1 MAAKCEQDTSLL
13 PLSPAIADWL
23 LLHFGRRLSWL
34 VQAAPPPNVT
44 CDLEARVFPNPPLA
58 TLNPSSNTM
67 SFRWS
72 AGDIVKCVE
81 LIVRV
86 SKGLKDSTGASAE
99 YEAAVDFLNG
109 LKTTLDKLSE
119 HLEAYP
125 DTFHGKD
132 LADQAERLKT
142 AVEKFKAKAETFE
155 ASLAPG
161 SSKSS
166 FRRAPKKIQ
175 WTLFA
180 DSIKELQAAI
190 LQPQN
195 VLNSILLLQT
205 LYVGALYS
213 YDRI

>member
-1 MAAKCEQDTSLL
+1 MT
-13 PLSPAIADWL
+13 
-23 LLHFGRRLSWL
+23 
-34 VQAAPPPNVT
+34 
-44 CDLEARVFPNPPLA
+44 
-58 TLNPSSNTM
+58 
-67 SFRWS
+67 FRWS

-109 LKTTLDKLSE
+109 LKTTLDKLNE

-132 LADQAERLKT
+132 LAEQAERLKT
-142 AVEKFKAKAETFE
+142 AVEKFKAKAEKFE
-155 ASLAPG
+155 VSLAPG
-161 SSKSS
+161 STKSS

-195 VLNSILLLQT
+195 VLNTILLLQT

>member
-13 PLSPAIADWL
+13 LLSPGIADWL
-23 LLHFGRRLSWL
+23 LLRFGRRLSWL
-34 VQAAPPPNVT
+34 VQAAPPLT
-44 CDLEARVFPNPPLA
+44 CDLEARVFPNSSLA
-58 TLNPSSNTM
+58 TLHPSSNTM
-67 SFRWS
+67 TFRWS

-109 LKTTLDKLSE
+109 LKTTLDKLNE

-132 LADQAERLKT
+132 LAEQAERLKT
-142 AVEKFKAKAETFE
+142 AVEKFKAKAEKFE

-161 SSKSS
+161 STKSS

-195 VLNSILLLQT
+195 VLNTILLLQT